1 MFSGAPKPFHLLDA
15 PKVDASVGLAGEAEK
30 ARQQSILQA
39 TGSINNSFDSAAR
52 QKQYSDYGTALKDYY
67 NTDLTRQHDIAA
79 RTLKFAIARGGNTG
93 GSVAVDK
100 GRMLG
105 DEYAAGVLNATRD
118 AQHGVDALRG
128 ADEASR
134 SSLISMAQGGLSLG
148 NTNGFNS
155 ALVANRNTAANIAP
169 QALGDVFSGVGSYV
183 QRSQSQKDQ
192 QDAYNRTLYG
202 QPTGMN

>member
-1 MFSGAPKPFHLLDA
+1 MFSGAPKPFHELDA
-15 PKVDASVGLAGEAEK
+15 PKVDASVGLAAEAEK
-30 ARQQSILQA
+30 GRQQSILQSA
-39 TGSINNSFDSAAR
+39 GSINSTFDSAAR
-52 QKQYSDYGTALKDYY
+52 QKQYSDYGDALKAYY

-105 DEYAAGVLNATRD
+105 DEYSAGVLNATRN

-134 SSLISMAQGGLSLG
+134 SNLLGLAQSGLSLG
-148 NTNGFNS
+148 NVNGF
-155 ALVANRNTAANIAP
+155 AGAVAGNRNAAASIAP
-169 QALGDVFSGVGSYV
+169 QALGDVFSGIGTYV
-183 QRSQSQKDQ
+183 NRSQTQKDQ
-192 QDAYNRTLYG
+192 QDAYNRSLYG
-202 QPTGMN
+202 QTGMN